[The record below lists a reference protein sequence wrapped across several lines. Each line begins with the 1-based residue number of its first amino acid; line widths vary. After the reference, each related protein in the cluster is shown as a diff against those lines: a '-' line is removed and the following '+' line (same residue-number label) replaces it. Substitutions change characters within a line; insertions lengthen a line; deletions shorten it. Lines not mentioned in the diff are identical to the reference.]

1 MCLFR
6 CLLLAYWFFYKTGY
20 GLPSWH
26 PLSCRWKDKIVFWFD
41 NNLSLNTPF
50 LSHFIHPP
58 LSPTL
63 YNRLHIY
70 ILPLLPLFPSKKKN
84 SFFDVIFYYEK
95 TSFFFFFSN
104 LVSNTV
110 GTNKEILLKLL
121 NHYLWKQSSI
131 TYFLYWIG
139 WALL

>member
-1 MCLFR
+1 MSAV
-6 CLLLAYWFFYKTGY
+6 LACACFLSD
-20 GLPSWH
+20 GLRFAELIPTF
-26 PLSCRWKDKIVFWFD
+26 LSMKRQNRVLVD

-95 TSFFFFFSN
+95 TSFFFFFFH

-139 WALL
+139 